1 MCRYLVLLNFTEKGV
16 SAVNESIARA
26 EDFKKTAERAG
37 AKVEAV
43 FWTVGPHDG
52 AMILSAPDEVTAA
65 GLVLGL
71 GKSGSVRTCMMR
83 AFDAGEFAQV
93 VDKAV

>member
-16 SAVNESIARA
+16 SAVNESIDRA
-26 EDFKKTAERAG
+26 EDFKQTAEQAG
-37 AKVEAV
+37 AQVEAV
-43 FWTVGPHDG
+43 YWTVGPHDG
-52 AMILSAPDEVTAA
+52 AIVLRAPDEATAA

-83 AFDAGEFAQV
+83 AFDADEFAQV
-93 VDKAV
+93 VGKVV